1 MKLNCLTLALVTVGT
16 IALTPGAKA
25 ALSPNGTE
33 LNGIHM
39 NGVTS
44 NGIARQGTQLN
55 GLSANGRATQAT
67 VSEVN
72 QQTGL
77 KLSSPKFTTIRVQEG
92 HLVGVKQ

>member
-1 MKLNCLTLALVTVGT
+1 MKLNCLILALATVGT
-16 IALTPGAKA
+16 IALSPGAKA

-39 NGVTS
+39 

-67 VSEVN
+67 SEVN

-77 KLSSPKFTTIRVQEG
+77 RLSSPQFTTIRVQDG